1 MIKQLKSAIQS
12 LLKDKKSPKEKRVEE
27 LNKLLLD
34 LYAKYEH
41 YESQKDKDSQK
52 KCKII
57 NKMILNVQ
65 TKIKEIKEL

>member
-52 KCKII
+52 K
-57 NKMILNVQ
+57 
-65 TKIKEIKEL
+65 